1 MSDRF
6 ARGSMKLGGILTAM
20 VTPFDADGGFDE
32 ENAARLMHHL
42 LENGSDG
49 LVLAGSTGE
58 GATLTD
64 EEKFRLWEL
73 GVAEAGGAPVIAG
86 TGTYDT
92 RHSCE
97 LTERATEIG
106 VDAVLVVTPYYNK
119 PNRRGCV
126 EHFKAVA
133 AATDRPVIVYNIP
146 SRCVVDLPNDLL
158 AELAQIENVAA
169 VKQARYEDVAP
180 IDGMELLAGNDD
192 MLAKVLD
199 LGGPGGILVSSHLV
213 GREMRRMIDEPD
225 ARAEIHEQLSDL
237 FKALFVTTNPIP
249 LKAAL
254 RLAGHD
260 AGGLRLPL
268 VEASDEETATI
279 RDGARAP
286 RPAGTGVTDGAL
298 RVLPLGGLGEIG
310 KNMTVVEYGGRIVVI
325 DTGLMFPAP
334 DQLGI
339 DLVLPDFTYLRERA
353 DDIEAI
359 VLTHGHEDH
368 VGALP
373 YVLRELE
380 RPPPVYGG
388 PLTAA
393 MVRSKL
399 DEHKMRDVKVDDKLA
414 GSVFQAGPF
423 SIELVKMSHSIPD
436 AFAVAMTMDLG
447 TILLTGDYKF
457 DQTPVDGVPADVGRL
472 AELGR
477 DGLLLLCGD
486 STNADRPG
494 MSLSEA
500 SVGPRLEETFSRC
513 EGRIIVTCFASNIHR
528 VQQVVDAA
536 AQLGRKVS
544 LVGRSMRKNV
554 NIGRTLGHIDIPDGM
569 LVGAEGDRGLPRPQ
583 GRGDLHRQPGR
594 AAVRA
599 APDGARRPPERRRC
613 TRATRSCSR
622 PRRSRAT
629 SAR

>member
-1 MSDRF
+1 
-6 ARGSMKLGGILTAM
+6 MKLGGILTAM

-64 EEKFRLWEL
+64 EEKSRLWEL

-169 VKQARYEDVAP
+169 VKQARYEDVEP
-180 IDGMELLAGNDD
+180 VDGMELLAGNDD

-279 RDGARAP
+279 R
-286 RPAGTGVTDGAL
+286 
-298 RVLPLGGLGEIG
+298 
-310 KNMTVVEYGGRIVVI
+310 
-325 DTGLMFPAP
+325 
-334 DQLGI
+334 
-339 DLVLPDFTYLRERA
+339 
-353 DDIEAI
+353 EA
-359 VLTHGHEDH
+359 
-368 VGALP
+368 
-373 YVLRELE
+373 LE
-380 RPPPVYGG
+380 R
-388 PLTAA
+388 
-393 MVRSKL
+393 
-399 DEHKMRDVKVDDKLA
+399 H
-414 GSVFQAGPF
+414 
-423 SIELVKMSHSIPD
+423 
-436 AFAVAMTMDLG
+436 
-447 TILLTGDYKF
+447 
-457 DQTPVDGVPADVGRL
+457 
-472 AELGR
+472 
-477 DGLLLLCGD
+477 GLL
-486 STNADRPG
+486 A
-494 MSLSEA
+494 
-500 SVGPRLEETFSRC
+500 
-513 EGRIIVTCFASNIHR
+513 R
-528 VQQVVDAA
+528 V
-536 AQLGRKVS
+536 
-544 LVGRSMRKNV
+544 
-554 NIGRTLGHIDIPDGM
+554 
-569 LVGAEGDRGLPRPQ
+569 
-583 GRGDLHRQPGR
+583 
-594 AAVRA
+594 
-599 APDGARRPPERRRC
+599 
-613 TRATRSCSR
+613 
-622 PRRSRAT
+622 
-629 SAR
+629 